1 MGLNAEW
8 TTKEKLENWVKIV
21 KKYVKLNENR
31 ILSWILRFH
40 VKDNHW
46 KIIRDINLR
55 RKKSI
60 PIRDNRDI
68 INSIWRKNTKSH
80 RTVWKVTLKSD
91 HSQKFREINSLVTSL
106 VKPLFWRKKML
117 ILFRKNSW
125 SHFAVIF
132 YTLHFHEIFYKWE

>member
-91 HSQKFREINSLVTSL
+91 HSQKFREINSSNFFSKIVVLTE
-106 VKPLFWRKKML
+106 KML